1 MNELKEKV
9 QALVDKYFPAFAAKG
24 LKILLSK
31 RYFDFI
37 LLCFGFGKSFY
48 SLVD

>member
-1 MNELKEKV
+1 MKELKEKA
-9 QALVDKYFPAFAAKG
+9 QAFIDKYSPELAAKG